1 MGRTSSKRRDSKDRV
16 LEKGEYQKKKTGLY
30 EYRYEDIHGITRS
43 IYSWR
48 LTASDPQ
55 PKGKAPCKPLRDMI
69 KDINEDKHNHID
81 TFVAKTTTLN
91 DRFDIYIEGKID
103 LRRSTRQNYI
113 YMYDKY
119 VRGTVGRMKMCDI
132 NYSIIQRLYNSMITK
147 YGFKPNSME
156 ALHTV
161 LNPIFERAV
170 WDNIIE
176 SNPCPKAMK
185 QIRKSDAWVKGKRSA
200 LTREQQKSLMNFL
213 ESSPEYRHWRNI
225 IVVLLGTG
233 MRIGECLGLTWQSCN
248 FNTGEIT
255 VDHTL
260 NYRQNEDGHSRSYIE
275 FSTKTVAGQ
284 RIIPMFDE
292 VRIALLDEKQRQ
304 EKAGTADEVIDGL
317 SDWVFTNRYGRVYK
331 AKSINAAI
339 TRICNAY
346 NMMERETAQK
356 EGREPVLLPYF
367 TCHQLRH
374 TFCTRL
380 CEFEKRP
387 KFVRYV
393 MGQADIK
400 TTMDVYAE
408 VDKNAQKEA
417 SLQWQG
423 SVFIK

>member
-1 MGRTSSKRRDSKDRV
+1 MTWALAHLAMGSV
-16 LEKGEYQKKKTGLY
+16 AMCP
-30 EYRYEDIHGITRS
+30 YR
-43 IYSWR
+43 
-48 LTASDPQ
+48 
-55 PKGKAPCKPLRDMI
+55 
-69 KDINEDKHNHID
+69 
-81 TFVAKTTTLN
+81 
-91 DRFDIYIEGKID
+91 
-103 LRRSTRQNYI
+103 
-113 YMYDKY
+113 
-119 VRGTVGRMKMCDI
+119 
-132 NYSIIQRLYNSMITK
+132 
-147 YGFKPNSME
+147 
-156 ALHTV
+156 
-161 LNPIFERAV
+161 
-170 WDNIIE
+170 
-176 SNPCPKAMK
+176 
-185 QIRKSDAWVKGKRSA
+185 
-200 LTREQQKSLMNFL
+200 
-213 ESSPEYRHWRNI
+213 
-225 IVVLLGTG
+225 
-233 MRIGECLGLTWQSCN
+233 
-248 FNTGEIT
+248 
-255 VDHTL
+255 
-260 NYRQNEDGHSRSYIE
+260 
-275 FSTKTVAGQ
+275 VAGQ

-356 EGREPVLLPYF
+356 EGREPVLLPHF

-387 KFVRYV
+387 KFVQYV

>member
-185 QIRKSDAWVKGKRSA
+185 QIRKSDA
-200 LTREQQKSLMNFL
+200 L
-213 ESSPEYRHWRNI
+213 
-225 IVVLLGTG
+225 
-233 MRIGECLGLTWQSCN
+233 
-248 FNTGEIT
+248 
-255 VDHTL
+255 
-260 NYRQNEDGHSRSYIE
+260 
-275 FSTKTVAGQ
+275 
-284 RIIPMFDE
+284 
-292 VRIALLDEKQRQ
+292 
-304 EKAGTADEVIDGL
+304 
-317 SDWVFTNRYGRVYK
+317 
-331 AKSINAAI
+331 
-339 TRICNAY
+339 
-346 NMMERETAQK
+346 
-356 EGREPVLLPYF
+356 
-367 TCHQLRH
+367 
-374 TFCTRL
+374 
-380 CEFEKRP
+380 
-387 KFVRYV
+387 
-393 MGQADIK
+393 
-400 TTMDVYAE
+400 
-408 VDKNAQKEA
+408 
-417 SLQWQG
+417 
-423 SVFIK
+423 